1 MARRSPKIPTA
12 RIGFENPA
20 NRFNSMTRHLILA
33 SLLLAG
39 SGTGQTTL
47 INATFDGVSND
58 TNPGFQIISNTQAN
72 GSGASWNQVTGL
84 VNRGTATS
92 STAGAVSTTT
102 IDIPS
107 IDGDGT
113 IVLTVNVESASGS
126 LAANG
131 MFIGFQQ
138 ADGGP
143 DAGGELWNNASPSFG
158 LVIDGGN
165 RLGQYTVA
173 PGGNTSTVGF
183 QDSPA
188 FGITT
193 SASINDGF
201 TVTLTVSSAG
211 WQFALTGLQDSGGA
225 AISGGSG
232 TWSDVPFAFSNFTS
246 GMRAAF
252 TTQGNGGGSLDLAS
266 VLVVGNTDAEPP
278 PPNPGLVVPFVDS
291 DGDSYRDQAETA
303 MGSNPQDPA
312 DLPDYTPAPAKPNVV
327 IIYADDL
334 GFGDISRYGSLF
346 GTPSPSPTPHVDSL
360 ADAGVTFTQAHSANA
375 VCTPSRYS
383 LLTGIYNWRSFQSI
397 SGHYGFKS
405 GIDNI
410 PSAGDVTLAHFLK
423 SQGYDTA
430 AFGKWHLG
438 GKWYAPGTNTR
449 ITTNPETSSA
459 VNWTRR
465 VEGHATD
472 IGFDYF
478 RGLGAVINFGP
489 YVYLHNDIVQ
499 YWVNDSGAGNTYGNK
514 LPNGRKGYF
523 RPATSSDTFTWL
535 DTTTL
540 NSTVVGAKDSR
551 ASLGDPSYRQ
561 IDAEPVMI
569 ADFEQYIQQRVTAN
583 DSDPFFAYVAL
594 YSPHKPWA
602 ITPAFNTSTY
612 GSYDYARFMAEVDHR
627 IGRILAAIDDN
638 GMKDNTLVILTA
650 DNGPE
655 TTAMTSS
662 LANADDSN
670 GPLRGAKRDA
680 WEGGTR
686 VPFIVRWPGQAPAGM
701 IVTDEVIS
709 QVDIFPTVAAFLG
722 SELPATTA
730 PDGESFLNVVR
741 GQRKPGPARRG
752 VVLCSINGHL
762 ALKSPDGWKLID
774 STGGGGN
781 SSSWDSRNN
790 SIPNAIGTNRGTPK
804 QLYHLSVDLGED
816 HNRIPSLTSESAI
829 RSQLVTLTGRDLLG
843 TLDQLRS
850 NGAASLDSRVPDND
864 GDGMSNLFETTHGFD
879 RDSPKDAALD
889 HDGDGADN
897 LAESIAGTD
906 PNDPASVFRVIDLQN
921 APATLS
927 VTWPSVAGR
936 QYEVFW
942 SSDLTAW
949 TSHSTRTG
957 SGAEVTASLDKSA
970 IDAADGVPGNLRA
983 LFVKVTVA
991 KP

>member
-1 MARRSPKIPTA
+1 
-12 RIGFENPA
+12 
-20 NRFNSMTRHLILA
+20 MTRHLLLA

-39 SGTGQTTL
+39 PGFGQTTL
-47 INATFDGVSND
+47 INASFDGVSND
-58 TNPGFQIISNTQAN
+58 TNPAFQIISNTQAN
-72 GSGASWNQVTGL
+72 GSGASWNQATGTM
-84 VNRGTATS
+84 NRGTANS

-102 IDIPS
+102 IDIPAIGS
-107 IDGDGT
+107 DGSV
-113 IVLTVNVESASGS
+113 VLTVHIESASGE
-126 LAANG
+126 LGANG

-165 RLGQYTVA
+165 RLGQYAVA

-188 FGITT
+188 FGIATL
-193 SASINDGF
+193 ASINDGF

-211 WQFALTGLQDSGGA
+211 WQFALTGLQTSGGA

-232 TWSDVPFAFSNFTS
+232 TWSDVPFAFSHFTS

-266 VLVVGNTDAEPP
+266 VLVMRNTGSEPP
-278 PPNPGLVVPFVDS
+278 PPPPPNTGLVVPFVDS
-291 DGDSYRDQAETA
+291 DGDSYRDEAETA
-303 MGSNPQDPA
+303 MSSNPNNPA
-312 DLPDYTPAPAKPNVV
+312 DLPDYTPKPAKPNVV

-346 GTPSPSPTPHVDSL
+346 GTPSPSPTPHVDRL
-360 ADAGVTFTQAHSANA
+360 ADEGVTFTQAHSANA

-383 LLTGIYNWRSFQSI
+383 LLTGLYNWRKFQNI

-410 PSAGDVTLAHFLK
+410 PAVGDVTLAAFLK
-423 SQGYDTA
+423 SHGYDTA

-449 ITTNPETSSA
+449 ITTNPEASSA
-459 VNWTRR
+459 INWTRR

-478 RGLGAVINFGP
+478 RGLATTINFGP
-489 YVYLHNDIVQ
+489 YVYLHNDIMQ
-499 YWVNDSGAGNTYGNK
+499 FWVNDSGAGNAYGDK

-523 RPATSSDTFTWL
+523 RPATSADTFTWF
-535 DTTTL
+535 DVTTL

-561 IDAEPVMI
+561 IDAEPIMI
-569 ADFEQYIQQRVTAN
+569 ADFERYIQQRVAAN
-583 DSDPFFAYVAL
+583 DSDPLFTYVAL

-602 ITPAFNTSTY
+602 ITPGFNTATY

-627 IGRILAAIDDN
+627 IGRILAAIDN
-638 GMKDNTLVILTA
+638 SGMKDNTLVIFTA

-670 GPLRGAKRDA
+670 GPLRGAKRDV

-709 QVDIFPTVAAFLG
+709 QVDIFPTIAAFLG

-741 GQRKPGPARRG
+741 GQRKPGPARKG
-752 VVLCSINGHL
+752 VVLCSIEGHL
-762 ALKSPDGWKLID
+762 ALKSPDGWKLVD
-774 STGGGGN
+774 STAGGGN
-781 SSSWDSRNN
+781 ASSWDSRNN
-790 SIPNAIGTNRGTPK
+790 NIANAIGTDRGTPK
-804 QLYHLSVDLGED
+804 QLYQLTVDLGED
-816 HNRIPSLTSESAI
+816 NNRIASLTTASAI
-829 RSQLVTLTGRDLLG
+829 RSELVTLTGRDLLAV
-843 TLDQLRS
+843 LDQLRTT
-850 NGAASLDSRVPDND
+850 GAASLDSRVPDND
-864 GDGMSNLFETTHGFD
+864 GDGMSNLFETTYGLD
-879 RDSPKDAALD
+879 RDSLSDAALD

-906 PNDPASVFRVIDLQN
+906 PNDPASVLRVINLQN
-921 APATLS
+921 AT
-927 VTWPSVAGR
+927 
-936 QYEVFW
+936 
-942 SSDLTAW
+942 
-949 TSHSTRTG
+949 
-957 SGAEVTASLDKSA
+957 
-970 IDAADGVPGNLRA
+970 
-983 LFVKVTVA
+983 
-991 KP
+991 